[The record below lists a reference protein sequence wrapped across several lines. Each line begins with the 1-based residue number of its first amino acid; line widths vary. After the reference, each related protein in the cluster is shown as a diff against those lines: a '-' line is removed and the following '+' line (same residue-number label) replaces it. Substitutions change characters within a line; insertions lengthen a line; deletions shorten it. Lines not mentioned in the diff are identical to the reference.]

1 MEFVTSFPHYLSNKL
16 SYVETMQV
24 QNRSG
29 TVTVTISSPCTSVA
43 LLYIQPLDLL
53 ATRLCF
59 RPTDIHTKLK
69 RGKKYELE
77 GFTGTMLVTIYAGN
91 LYKQVQLRVHVLSTL
106 KDVQLRL
113 KLPIA
118 SILGLEQSRPNLANS
133 MGSTPFTYVIFNDFS
148 ALCLLSHRISSATL
162 HVLAS
167 PFSNFSCSCHSLINM
182 RMRGYDVITVC
193 SS

>member
-43 LLYIQPLDLL
+43 LLYIQPLDLSL
-53 ATRLCF
+53 YTRLCF

-113 KLPIA
+113 KLP
-118 SILGLEQSRPNLANS
+118 SQHTQNS
-133 MGSTPFTYVIFNDFS
+133 QHQIQLTQWVPHHLPLLFLMTSELS
-148 ALCLLSHRISSATL
+148 AFFHTE
-162 HVLAS
+162 
-167 PFSNFSCSCHSLINM
+167 
-182 RMRGYDVITVC
+182 
-193 SS
+193 